1 MNELQ
6 VELKSQLEKFCLA
19 KIEPHMEHD
28 DEVEEFRMDIF
39 TDLGNLGFCGMT
51 IPETYGGAGLT
62 YQDCAVALEEIA
74 KYSVSYSVTVS
85 VSTMVQ
91 AIINDFGTEKQKTT
105 FLPALTAGAEIGAF
119 CLSESSAG
127 SDAGALKTTAKK
139 AEGGYV
145 LNGTKMWITSGGI
158 AKTYI
163 VMARTSDAPGSKGIT
178 AFIVRD
184 GTPGLSFG
192 KKEKKMGWR
201 ASPTREVI
209 FENCFV
215 PEENILIGEGQG
227 FKVAMAALDKGR
239 ITIGAV
245 AVGLSQRAL
254 DESVKYSLT
263 RQQFNHAIF
272 EFQGLQFMMADM
284 ACEIEASRLLVQEA
298 ARLYDSGKPNQ
309 KIASFAKLKATDTA
323 MKVTTDAVQILGGVG
338 YTREY
343 PLERFMRDAKVLQI
357 VEGTN
362 QVQRVVIARQLK
374 KEYQT
379 H

>member
-51 IPETYGGAGLT
+51 IPENYGGAGLS

-91 AIINDFGTEKQKTT
+91 AIINDFGTSTQKTT
-105 FLPALTAGAEIGAF
+105 YLPALTAGAEIGAF

-127 SDAGALKTTAKK
+127 SDAGSLKTTAKK
-139 AEGGYV
+139 VDGGYV

-163 VMARTSDAPGSKGIT
+163 VMARTGDAGSKGIT

-215 PEENILIGEGQG
+215 PDENILIGEGQG

-298 ARLYDSGKPNQ
+298 ARLYDMGKPNQ

>member
-6 VELKSQLEKFCLA
+6 IELKSQLEKFCLA

-51 IPETYGGAGLT
+51 IPETYGGAGLS

-91 AIINDFGTEKQKTT
+91 AIINDFGTEAQKTT
-105 FLPALTAGAEIGAF
+105 HLPALTAGQEIGAF

-139 AEGGYV
+139 TEGGYI

-163 VMARTSDAPGSKGIT
+163 VMARTGAEGSKGIT

-184 GTPGLSFG
+184 GTPGLTFG